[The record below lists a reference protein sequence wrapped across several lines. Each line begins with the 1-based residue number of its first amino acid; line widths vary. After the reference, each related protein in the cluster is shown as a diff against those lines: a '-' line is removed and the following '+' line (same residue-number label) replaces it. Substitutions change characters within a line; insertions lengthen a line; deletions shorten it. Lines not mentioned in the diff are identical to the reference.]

1 MRGISIRM
9 VRSSGCLKSC
19 ERIMQST
26 RYYFCCLIHMKN
38 NESSGLTNSD
48 LYFTLS
54 IRMGKTDHHQK
65 QYIKASSTTN
75 TLKSVSN

>member
-1 MRGISIRM
+1 
-9 VRSSGCLKSC
+9 
-19 ERIMQST
+19 
-26 RYYFCCLIHMKN
+26 MKN

-48 LYFTLS
+48 LYFTPS